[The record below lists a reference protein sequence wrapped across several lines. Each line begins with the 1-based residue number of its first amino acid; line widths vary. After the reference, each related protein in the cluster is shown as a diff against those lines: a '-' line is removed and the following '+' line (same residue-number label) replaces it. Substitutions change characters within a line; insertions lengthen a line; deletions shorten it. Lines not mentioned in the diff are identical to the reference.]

1 MAGNGNLAKPLG
13 QPGEGSMQF
22 HWSKLALFLVL
33 AVLVGCAH
41 GESEEIPAGGGQEHG
56 TETEPCPVTLPGIN
70 VVRNG
75 VHFEYDYVVRHSWRF
90 NYGNGEQW
98 TSLWSDGTVL
108 FRARGPGFVYS
119 DGSLSMKWPWYVEQE
134 DFHGKLE
141 IQGRRLDAPSERS
154 VSGNHSP
161 VLGDPG
167 FHAGKLT
174 FPSEGC
180 WEVTGK
186 AGDSSLTFVVR
197 VVKGRTLETTTPEM
211 P

>member
-1 MAGNGNLAKPLG
+1 MFVSHRYIFHLLT
-13 QPGEGSMQF
+13 GEGTVRI
-22 HWSKLALFLVL
+22 HWPQLAGFLLL
-33 AVLVGCAH
+33 AALAGCTRV
-41 GESEEIPAGGGQEHG
+41 ESEEMPMRADQENG
-56 TETEPCPVTLPGIN
+56 SEPCLITSPNAT
-70 VVRNG
+70 
-75 VHFEYDYVVRHSWRF
+75 VVRHSWGF

-98 TSLWSDGTVL
+98 TSLWPDGTVL
-108 FRARGPGFVYS
+108 FRARGPGFVNP
-119 DGSLSMKWPWYVEQE
+119 DGSLSMKWPWYVELE

-197 VVKGRTLETTTPEM
+197 VIKGRTLKDEALP
-211 P
+211 

>member
-1 MAGNGNLAKPLG
+1 M
-13 QPGEGSMQF
+13 
-22 HWSKLALFLVL
+22 
-33 AVLVGCAH
+33 
-41 GESEEIPAGGGQEHG
+41 GQEHG
-56 TETEPCPVTLPGIN
+56 TETGPCPVTLPGIN

-75 VHFEYDYVVRHSWRF
+75 VHYEYDYVVRHSSRF
-90 NYGNGEQW
+90 NYGNGELW
-98 TSLWSDGTVL
+98 TGVGRDGTVL
-108 FRARGPGFVYS
+108 FRARGPGS
-119 DGSLSMKWPWYVEQE
+119 LNPDGSLSIKSHWYVEQE
-134 DFHGKLE
+134 DAHGELE

-186 AGDSSLTFVVR
+186 AGDSSLTYVIR
-197 VVKGRTLETTTPEM
+197 VIKGRTLKDEATP
-211 P
+211 

>member
-1 MAGNGNLAKPLG
+1 MFVSHRYIFHLLT
-13 QPGEGSMQF
+13 GEGTVRI
-22 HWSKLALFLVL
+22 HWPQLVGFLLLA
-33 AVLVGCAH
+33 ALVGCARV
-41 GESEEIPAGGGQEHG
+41 ENEEIPAGGGQEHG

-75 VHFEYDYVVRHSWRF
+75 VHFDYDYVVRNSWRF
-90 NYGNGEQW
+90 NYGNGELW
-98 TSLWSDGTVL
+98 TGVGREGTIL
-108 FRARGPGFVYS
+108 FRARGPGS
-119 DGSLSMKWPWYVEQE
+119 LNPDGSLSIKSPWYVEQE
-134 DFHGKLE
+134 DFHGELE

-197 VVKGRTLETTTPEM
+197 VIKGRTLKDEALP
-211 P
+211 

>member
-1 MAGNGNLAKPLG
+1 
-13 QPGEGSMQF
+13 MQI
-22 HWSKLALFLVL
+22 HWPQLVGFLLLV
-33 AVLVGCAH
+33 ALVGCARADN
-41 GESEEIPAGGGQEHG
+41 EEIPVRGGQEHG
-56 TETEPCPVTLPGIN
+56 TETDPCPVTLPGIN

-75 VHFEYDYVVRHSWRF
+75 IHFKYDYVVRNSSRF
-90 NYGNGEQW
+90 NYGNGELW
-98 TSLWSDGTVL
+98 TGVRREGTVV
-108 FRARGPGFVYS
+108 FSARGPGS
-119 DGSLSMKWPWYVEQE
+119 LNPDGSLSIKSAWYVEQE
-134 DFHGKLE
+134 DAHGKLE

-197 VVKGRTLETTTPEM
+197 VIKGRTLKDEA
-211 P
+211 